1 MGRALVPTGMVHK
14 RTRWTFYRHCYIQTN
29 LQFRPNNN
37 YYQLRQT
44 NTKTST
50 VFWQAALYTDQQTT
64 TLHCNKLKA
73 KVQLPY
79 VKLVPKVHKRT
90 DTAFTTNVDKLTGRP
105 IITAHS
111 WTTSNP
117 SRLLG
122 TELDKIIFQLKTVFE
137 EGDVPFPLIYNST
150 DLLDL
155 LHDFYIDDIDKY
167 TVNHLWLHI
176 IIHHYIRTFHTWHH

>member
-1 MGRALVPTGMVHK
+1 M
-14 RTRWTFYRHCYIQTN
+14 QTN

-44 NTKTST
+44 NRKTST
-50 VFWQAALYTDQQTT
+50 AFWQATLYTDQQTST
-64 TLHCNKLKA
+64 WHCYKLRA

-79 VKLVPKVHKRT
+79 MKLVPKVHKLT
-90 DTAFTTNVDKLTGRP
+90 DTAFTTNLDKPAGRP

-122 TELDKIIFQLKTVFE
+122 TELEKIIFQLKTVF
-137 EGDVPFPLIYNST
+137 
-150 DLLDL
+150 
-155 LHDFYIDDIDKY
+155 K
-167 TVNHLWLHI
+167 
-176 IIHHYIRTFHTWHH
+176 